1 MMSPTAAASVE
12 MSSRLLQAHG
22 FWPEADALCW
32 SKSGRTQDAIAELD
46 AARSRLHL
54 MVYNSCEDHLILE
67 ANVDLDEINEP
78 MLDRVIGNFDLT
90 R

>member
-1 MMSPTAAASVE
+1 MIAPHTTPYVE
-12 MSSRLLQAHG
+12 LSSRLLRAHG
-22 FWPEADALCW
+22 FWPEDSLCW

-78 MLDRVIGNFDLT
+78 MLDKVISNFDLS